1 MSTNSEALSEVAS
14 KAGHGAEAKTTQKVA
29 DAAHNVIDET
39 AAKAQSVEKQIRER
53 AVQAGEKVE
62 ATQEAASRKIE
73 STITKAEAFAK
84 EQPIAAAGIAFAAG
98 VLAIS
103 LLRR

>member
-1 MSTNSEALSEVAS
+1 MSTNSEAMTEMTA
-14 KAGHGAEAKTTQKVA
+14 KAKQKGDSSTTQKVA
-29 DAAHNVIDET
+29 EAAHSVIDDT

-53 AVQAGEKVE
+53 AAQAGEKVE
-62 ATQEAASRKIE
+62 ASQQAASRKIE
-73 STITKAEAFAK
+73 STVAKAEAFAK